1 MSSSRPESDPQP
13 QAKRVARSPRRVRGI
28 RESLAAIVLGFEA
41 IVVGLGALT
50 MLGLKAIDLT
60 QAIVGGGIVIAV
72 LIAGALLARF
82 TVGLVLGWLAQV
94 AVVATGFIVGAMFVV
109 GIVFTAM
116 WVFALV
122 QGARIDQTKKS
133 NNQAQA
139 NGEDIAQ

>member
-1 MSSSRPESDPQP
+1 MSSSHSESDPQP
-13 QAKRVARSPRRVRGI
+13 QAKRVARSSRRVRGI

-60 QAIVGGGIVIAV
+60 QTIVGGGIVIAV

-82 TVGLVLGWLAQV
+82 TLGLVLGWLAQA
-94 AVVATGFIVGAMFVV
+94 AVVATGFIAGAMFVV

-139 NGEDIAQ
+139 SGEDIAP